1 MTLHEPA
8 TKRTAASDLPSASK
22 YERSY
27 MHRDTVTHC
36 SVVRKSDTIITASS
50 DGVVKFWK
58 KGSANGE
65 LALLRQYKAHA
76 GHIHNLAVSHDGLW
90 LATSGGDK
98 SVKFFD
104 ILNYDMVHFAK
115 LDFVP
120 TGLEWAYTVEEKPRL
135 LVIEHDVV
143 HMHDFDGC
151 RARVRVLADKVVT
164 SEEPA
169 DLEAK
174 PMLKYSH
181 ASNVV
186 LTIRKGS
193 ILFWSLD
200 APSYTLSVQELKEE
214 FDVVGFEWSA
224 DFAQFA
230 LACADRQ
237 IRLFR
242 ANGKMLKRFD
252 ESLAFY
258 ADAFERGRFY
268 PSFLGRSCEQSDF
281 DRRMNLE
288 REAMDWNCIF
298 DESGEH
304 ILWASPIGIKVVS
317 LQSNRLVQVIGFG
330 EGSLRFTRI
339 ALFQG
344 GKGPVALEMVA
355 SGNPLAEKALAI
367 DPAII
372 ALAHRRPRLFVLT
385 QREPRGGG
393 ERDVVNERPEAAR
406 RPQREER
413 RLVLDPAAQVVH
425 AIIRTD
431 MGDIVVELY
440 PKDAPLACDNFVQ
453 LAQRGYYNNVIFHRV
468 IRNFMIQSGDPTGTG
483 TGGESIWGE
492 PFKDEFSLK
501 HDQPLVLSM
510 ANSGPN
516 TNGAQFFIT
525 TVKCAWLDGKH
536 TVFGRVTK
544 GGDVV
549 HRIEHVEVRRDRP
562 VEPPKIVQ
570 IDFPPPQQQ
579 Q

>member
-1 MTLHEPA
+1 
-8 TKRTAASDLPSASK
+8 
-22 YERSY
+22 

-36 SVVRKSDTIITASS
+36 LVVPKSDTIITASS
-50 DGVVKFWK
+50 DGAVKFWK
-58 KGSANGE
+58 KGSVDGE
-65 LALLRQYKAHA
+65 LAILRQYKAHA
-76 GHIHNLAVSHDGLW
+76 GHVHNLAVSHDGLW
-90 LATSGGDK
+90 LATSGGDR

-104 ILNYDMVHFAK
+104 ILNYDMVHFKK

-120 TGLEWAYTVEEKPRL
+120 SRLEWAYAIEEKPRL
-135 LVIEHDVV
+135 LIIEHDVV
-143 HMHDFDGC
+143 HVHDFDGC
-151 RARVRVLADKVVT
+151 KARLKTFPDKVAV

-169 DLEAK
+169 DLEVK
-174 PMLKYSH
+174 PIFKYNR

-186 LTIRKGS
+186 LTIRKGF

-200 APSYTLSVQELKEE
+200 ASSYSCHVQALREA
-214 FDVVGFEWSA
+214 FDVVDFAWST

-230 LACADRQ
+230 LTCADRQ

-252 ESLAFY
+252 ESLAVY

-268 PSFLGRSCEQSDF
+268 PSVVGKTCEQSDF
-281 DRRMNLE
+281 DRKMNLE
-288 REAMDWNCIF
+288 REAMDWNCVF
-298 DESGEH
+298 DETGEY
-304 ILWASPIGIKVVS
+304 ILWASPIGVKVVN
-317 LQSNRLVQVIGFG
+317 LQSNKLVQVIGFG

-344 GKGPVALEMVA
+344 GKGPATLEMVA
-355 SGNPLAEKALAI
+355 SGNPLAEKALAF
-367 DPAII
+367 DPTLV
-372 ALAHRRPRLFVLT
+372 ALAYKRPRFFLLT
-385 QREPRGGG
+385 QREPKGGS
-393 ERDVVNERPEAAR
+393 ERDVMNERPEAAKQ
-406 RPQREER
+406 PQKEER
-413 RLVLDPAAQVVH
+413 HLTLDPAQTVS
-425 AIIRTD
+425 AIVRTD

-440 PKDAPLACDNFVQ
+440 PRDAPLACDNFVQ
-453 LAQRGYYNNVIFHRV
+453 LARKGYYNNVIFHRV
-468 IRNFMIQSGDPTGTG
+468 IRNFMIQTGDPTGTG
-483 TGGESIWGE
+483 TGGESIWRE

-525 TVKCAWLDGKH
+525 TVKCSWLDGKH

-544 GGDVV
+544 GGDIV

-570 IDFPPPQQQ
+570 IDISPQ
-579 Q
+579 